1 MTAYIPLGDW
11 CERLSKRLSKRL
23 SDGLSDGLSEE
34 EMDMLLLLD
43 FQHDVVQNILIAHQ
57 LKPVFWVGELLVG
70 VGGIK
75 QIQRPLGVNLQCLG
89 KHHDDVALFAPKYGV
104 SHSSSSKLGE

>member
-43 FQHDVVQNILIAHQ
+43 FHHYVV
-57 LKPVFWVGELLVG
+57 
-70 VGGIK
+70 
-75 QIQRPLGVNLQCLG
+75 
-89 KHHDDVALFAPKYGV
+89 
-104 SHSSSSKLGE
+104 

>member
-1 MTAYIPLGDW
+1 MSQVNFGVLKVY
-11 CERLSKRLSKRL
+11 
-23 SDGLSDGLSEE
+23 
-34 EMDMLLLLD
+34 LLLLD
-43 FQHDVVQNILIAHQ
+43 FHHDVIQDILVSHQ
-57 LKPVFWVGELLVG
+57 VKAVFWVGELLVG

-89 KHHDDVALFAPKYGV
+89 KHYDDVALFAPKYGV

>member
-11 CERLSKRLSKRL
+11 CERLSNRL
-23 SDGLSDGLSEE
+23 SDGLSEGEL
-34 EMDMLLLLD
+34 DMLLLLD

-57 LKPVFWVGELLVG
+57 LKPVFWVGELLVDL
-70 VGGIK
+70 GGIE

-89 KHHDDVALFAPKYGV
+89 KHYDDVALFAPKYGV
-104 SHSSSSKLGE
+104 SHS